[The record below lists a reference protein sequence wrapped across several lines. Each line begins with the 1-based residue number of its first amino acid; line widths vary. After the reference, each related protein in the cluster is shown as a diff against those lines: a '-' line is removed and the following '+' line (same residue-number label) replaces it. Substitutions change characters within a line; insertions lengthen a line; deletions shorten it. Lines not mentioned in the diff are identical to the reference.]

1 MSRKD
6 KNSQNH
12 PLYAR
17 VMAMILALSML
28 LGSSG
33 FQVLA
38 EEIGNQSILSGEER
52 SAAADQDILLEEEPE
67 QGVSSTA
74 AASSGNTAGADGTSG
89 VLSSD
94 FEIEEIVET
103 TDPGLAGNDGDDL
116 QQTQTL
122 TQL

>member
-52 SAAADQDILLEEEPE
+52 SAAADQDMDEEQRAVLRLKFWSQKPRPTDAAIA
-67 QGVSSTA
+67 QRLNISTSTLYRRIGQIYRHVA
-74 AASSGNTAGADGTSG
+74 QKLGM
-89 VLSSD
+89 
-94 FEIEEIVET
+94 
-103 TDPGLAGNDGDDL
+103 DL
-116 QQTQTL
+116 
-122 TQL
+122 